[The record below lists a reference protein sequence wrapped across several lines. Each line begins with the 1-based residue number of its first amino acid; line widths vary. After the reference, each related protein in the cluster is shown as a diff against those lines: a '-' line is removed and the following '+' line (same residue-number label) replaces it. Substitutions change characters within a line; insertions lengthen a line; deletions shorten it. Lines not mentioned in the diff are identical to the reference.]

1 MEHENGTAETPSAAR
16 RYLVLTAKLAV
27 SSGLLLLLLSR
38 MDTSRFWSYAR
49 KASPLWL
56 GAALAIYALVVL
68 VSAWRWLLLLRAQK
82 VVVPGSRLVAS
93 YLVANFFN
101 NFLPSNIGGDVIRIK
116 DTAAEAGSKTLA
128 TTIVLVDRGIGLM
141 GLVLVAAL
149 GSSGIAGLSEPT
161 GQAALPIVP
170 WMLWLCF
177 AVGAGVSAPALMAPS
192 GVGRLLQPLR
202 VFHREW
208 VETRILRIT
217 DALARFRE
225 DPRALAGCFVGAV
238 IVQTLLV
245 GFYVAIGHSMRI
257 PVSPWHLAVIVPI
270 SFVVQM
276 LPLSINGFG
285 VREAVFSFYFAQ
297 FGFGVDAG
305 VALSLVSAALIML
318 FSLSGGLLFLARR
331 RGSRPSPAGDPA

>member
-1 MEHENGTAETPSAAR
+1 MEYENGTAETPSAAR

-27 SSGLLLLLLSR
+27 SGGLLVLLLSR

-49 KASPLWL
+49 MASPLWL
-56 GAALAIYALVVL
+56 GAALAVYGLVVL
-68 VSAWRWLLLLRAQK
+68 VSAWRWLLLLRAQR
-82 VVVPGSRLVAS
+82 VAVPGSRLVAS

-141 GLVLVAAL
+141 GLVLVAAI
-149 GSSGIAGLSEPT
+149 GSSGIAELSGPT
-161 GQAALPIVP
+161 GHAALPIVP

-225 DPRALAGCFVGAV
+225 DPRGLAGCFLGAV
-238 IVQTLLV
+238 VVQTLLV
-245 GFYVAIGHSMRI
+245 GFYVAIVHSMRI

-276 LPLSINGFG
+276 LPVSINGFG
-285 VREAVFSFYFAQ
+285 VREATFSFYFARL
-297 FGFGVDAG
+297 GLPLES
-305 VALSLVSAALIML
+305 ALVVSFVGAALTMI
-318 FSLSGGLLFLARR
+318 FSLSGVPVYLSRR
-331 RGSRPSPAGDPA
+331 S